1 MSADDAA
8 ISALRRIRAAV
19 RAGVTPKARER
30 KAPRSVSTDRDPR
43 MVGDAVRE
51 FLVTNGLEQRQQVA
65 RVLEDWPSLAGPEV
79 AAHVVVE
86 GFDEGNLL
94 LRADSTTW
102 ANQMRLLQGTLER
115 RLREELGDGVVAS
128 ITVLGP
134 DAPSWRFGN
143 RRVPG
148 RGPRDTYG

>member
-8 ISALRRIRAAV
+8 IGALRRIRAAV
-19 RAGVTPKARER
+19 RAGVSPKARER
-30 KAPRSVSTDRDPR
+30 KQNRPVSSDRDPR

-65 RVLEDWPSLAGPEV
+65 RVLEGWAGLVGAEV
-79 AAHVVVE
+79 AAHVAVE
-86 GFDEGNLL
+86 GFEEGNLL

-102 ANQMRLLQGTLER
+102 ANQMRLLQATLER
-115 RLREELGDGVVAS
+115 RLREELGEGVVS
-128 ITVLGP
+128 TITVLGP